1 MHVWV
6 KHGLPLDTS
15 RPKDPGMDTVSL
27 PAPSPVAA
35 PGAMTAGMTTT
46 AAAARLRPVPVVA
59 EEVIGERPTAHT
71 VGRWVRQGLVAV
83 RGLSRVWLCT
93 EGEFRSWLARRSA
106 KAVAQ

>member
-1 MHVWV
+1 MNVWV
-6 KHGLPLDTS
+6 NHGLPLDTS
-15 RPKDPGMDTVSL
+15 RPKDPGMAAFGLTS
-27 PAPSPVAA
+27 PSSVP
-35 PGAMTAGMTTT
+35 PSGAMTAGMTTT